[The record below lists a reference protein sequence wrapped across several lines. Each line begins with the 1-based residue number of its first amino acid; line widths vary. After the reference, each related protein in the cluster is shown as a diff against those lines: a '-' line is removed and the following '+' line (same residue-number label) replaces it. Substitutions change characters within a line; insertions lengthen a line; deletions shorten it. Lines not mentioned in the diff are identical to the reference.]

1 LAPEAGDKVANESVA
16 GDLGALC
23 RRYTVVKASRAH
35 ALALAPVMRRADR
48 EEVWAAAG
56 LRPLAALERSL
67 GASCLAWTWLVDGRP
82 ACMFGL
88 ATASLMSGIGQ
99 PWMLSGE
106 LILSHQ
112 TAFLRHYRPFLEEMR
127 ALFPVLTNW
136 VDARYI
142 ASIKWLQWMG
152 FEIHAAEPYGPFGM
166 LFHRFDMRKKVGA

>member
-1 LAPEAGDKVANESVA
+1 LAPEAAETHA
-16 GDLGALC
+16 GEPVEDRLGRLC
-23 RRYTVVKASRAH
+23 RRYTVVEASRAH

-67 GASCLAWTWLVDGRP
+67 DASCLAWTWLVDGRP

-88 ATASLMSGIGQ
+88 ATASLMSGIGE
-99 PWMLSGE
+99 PWMLTSE

-112 TAFLRHYRPFLEEMR
+112 TAFLRHYRPFLAEMR

-166 LFHRFDMRKKVGA
+166 LFHRFDMRGKAAA